1 MSAADHRLQKSDV
14 VHIVGQGLAGT
25 ALALRL
31 IAEGYRVHVH
41 DDGHRTSSSMVA
53 AGMWNPLS
61 FVNLKVAARASE
73 MLECMSR
80 IYPEFERM
88 LGISCY
94 HPMPLMRIFPDAGAA
109 NIWEERAESP
119 ALRPFMD
126 LESSCQ
132 LSESFHTPHGF
143 GHVRHAGW
151 LDLRLLLDAAK
162 SFIANEGQYTERGIT
177 REEIGRWLD
186 QGEWV
191 IQCTGWRLPGD
202 DFGADLPLLPNKGQ
216 VYTLRIDGLDESY
229 MTSFGRFTIPLGNG
243 HFRVGST
250 YELRPKDA
258 LPSSVG
264 EEILVDAAKVL
275 RNSFEVIDH
284 QAGFRPTTLDRFP
297 IVGFH
302 QQYSRLGIFTG
313 FGSRGVISV
322 PYHAQQ
328 LFHHWIEG
336 EELPFEI
343 DWRRFE
349 ARKKR

>member
-1 MSAADHRLQKSDV
+1 MSAANHRLQKSDV

-25 ALALRL
+25 LLALRL

-41 DDGHRTSSSMVA
+41 DDGYRTSSSMVA

-73 MLECMSR
+73 MLECMGR

-94 HPMPLMRIFPDAGAA
+94 HPMPLMRIFPDAGSA

-126 LESSCQ
+126 LETSCK
-132 LSESFHTPHGF
+132 LSDSFHAPHGF

-151 LDLRLLLDAAK
+151 LDLRLLLDHAR
-162 SFIANEGQYTERGIT
+162 SFITEHGQYTTHDLT
-177 REEIGRWLD
+177 REDIGRLLD
-186 QGEWV
+186 QGDWV
-191 IQCTGWRLPGD
+191 IQCTGWRLTGD
-202 DFGADLPLLPNKGQ
+202 DFGTDLPLLANKGQ
-216 VYTLRIDGLDESY
+216 VYTLRIEGLDESY
-229 MTSFGRFTIPLGNG
+229 MTNFGRYTIPLGNG
-243 HFRVGST
+243 LFRVGST

-264 EEILVDAAKVL
+264 EEILVDAAEVL
-275 RNSFEVIDH
+275 RKPFEVVDH
-284 QAGFRPTTLDRFP
+284 KAGFRPTTLDRFP

-302 QQYSRLGIFTG
+302 QRHSRLGVFTG

-322 PYHAQQ
+322 PFYMQQ
-328 LFHHWIEG
+328 LLQHWIGG
-336 EELPFEI
+336 EELPFECN
-343 DWRRFE
+343 WKRFE
-349 ARKKR
+349 ARKKG